1 MFFLTP
7 VLRELLRSEICDGTR
22 IAVIATAVARNAI
35 HPLLVNSRG
44 THFVQMTLAINPPD
58 KVSGLQKII

>member
-1 MFFLTP
+1 
-7 VLRELLRSEICDGTR
+7 
-22 IAVIATAVARNAI
+22 VARNAI

-58 KVSGLQKII
+58 KVSGLQKMLLKLALNTNQYSSMSIRTSP